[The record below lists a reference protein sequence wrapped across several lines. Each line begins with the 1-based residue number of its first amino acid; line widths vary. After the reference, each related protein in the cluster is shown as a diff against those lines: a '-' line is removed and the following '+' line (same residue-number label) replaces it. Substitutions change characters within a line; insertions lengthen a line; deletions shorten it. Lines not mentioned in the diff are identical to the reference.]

1 MSRSDLILDLD
12 LASSSP
18 SDDAC
23 LNNDRVAAKA
33 TPINFMEKLP
43 GLLRLFGAAAV
54 LFSLYSF
61 LFRGW
66 EGSDDLLRYG
76 MLLGHTLLLVV
87 IALGSG
93 KIFREGKSPR
103 LLMMLSLVSVP
114 VNFAILG
121 AFIFAGYNSVFAVDY
136 PTYVAWSVGSLNT
149 AIALALAACAVLI
162 PVILLA
168 FRTLVRGMS
177 INMSALFVVANLVLL
192 IPARDPIT
200 IFVLASALA
209 IVTLF
214 ISAKTAHQ
222 RTEVKTFEGMIAL
235 MLQFLP
241 LAILL
246 GRSAWL
252 YAADMLLFVG
262 IAGTLFIILR
272 HISVY
277 LNERLTT
284 SQVSNSRILALLNLV
299 SLVLAQISGLALS
312 CFLFEA
318 NINDSIALVAGAL
331 TAAAMSYEIS
341 IRAIKKP
348 CFYRCVAILVL
359 TLPTLLN
366 LIFVGGVVAS
376 LTTLALGLACAVYS
390 YHVQQRLLLIAGSI
404 MVLAGMI
411 DQLINTMSYFDFNYW
426 LAMAAVGIVAIVLA
440 SLLESKG
447 QQMKILAKK
456 YHADYRRWSI

>member
-1 MSRSDLILDLD
+1 
-12 LASSSP
+12 
-18 SDDAC
+18 
-23 LNNDRVAAKA
+23 
-33 TPINFMEKLP
+33 
-43 GLLRLFGAAAV
+43 
-54 LFSLYSF
+54 
-61 LFRGW
+61 
-66 EGSDDLLRYG
+66 
-76 MLLGHTLLLVV
+76 
-87 IALGSG
+87 
-93 KIFREGKSPR
+93 
-103 LLMMLSLVSVP
+103 
-114 VNFAILG
+114 
-121 AFIFAGYNSVFAVDY
+121 
-136 PTYVAWSVGSLNT
+136 
-149 AIALALAACAVLI
+149 
-162 PVILLA
+162 
-168 FRTLVRGMS
+168 
-177 INMSALFVVANLVLL
+177 
-192 IPARDPIT
+192 
-200 IFVLASALA
+200 ALA

-241 LAILL
+241 LTILL
-246 GRSAWL
+246 GRSVWL

-284 SQVSNSRILALLNLV
+284 SQVSNSRILTLLNLV

-426 LAMAAVGIVAIVLA
+426 LAMAAVGIVSIVLA

-456 YHADYRRWSI
+456 YRADYRRWSI

>member
-1 MSRSDLILDLD
+1 
-12 LASSSP
+12 
-18 SDDAC
+18 
-23 LNNDRVAAKA
+23 
-33 TPINFMEKLP
+33 
-43 GLLRLFGAAAV
+43 
-54 LFSLYSF
+54 
-61 LFRGW
+61 
-66 EGSDDLLRYG
+66 
-76 MLLGHTLLLVV
+76 
-87 IALGSG
+87 
-93 KIFREGKSPR
+93 
-103 LLMMLSLVSVP
+103 
-114 VNFAILG
+114 
-121 AFIFAGYNSVFAVDY
+121 
-136 PTYVAWSVGSLNT
+136 

-246 GRSAWL
+246 GRSVWL

-272 HISVY
+272 HISLY

-348 CFYRCVAILVL
+348 CFYR
-359 TLPTLLN
+359 
-366 LIFVGGVVAS
+366 
-376 LTTLALGLACAVYS
+376 
-390 YHVQQRLLLIAGSI
+390 
-404 MVLAGMI
+404 
-411 DQLINTMSYFDFNYW
+411 
-426 LAMAAVGIVAIVLA
+426 
-440 SLLESKG
+440 
-447 QQMKILAKK
+447 
-456 YHADYRRWSI
+456 